1 MNTATNNP
9 QSFLSIWVLRLL
21 RIPLLLVHVLIGM
34 PLTIVTFNKLGRGI
48 LIRGRSLDV
57 VMLNWWGR
65 PPCRIV
71 GVRVIAVGVIA
82 PEPVLVVANHMSWL
96 DAPVMHSIGRMG
108 FVAKAEIRRWP
119 LLGWMAMAGG
129 TVFHTRGSDDS
140 MGDTASAVSR
150 RLLSGRSVAIYPEGR
165 GYTGERVHRFHA
177 RLFRVAVDTGVSV
190 QPLCIR
196 DEQEGK
202 LNLAIPFAQGEALLP
217 NLFRVLGARSS
228 VVRVFVL
235 PIIPSAGQSRDE
247 LARLAEKRVSE
258 IYGELEA

>member
-1 MNTATNNP
+1 MKFPVLSGCAKVRFFSISGYTAGQFCPTRAAQFVNTATNNP

-65 PPCRIV
+65 TTCRIV
-71 GVRVIAVGVIA
+71 GVRVIAVVVIA

-119 LLGWMAMAGG
+119 LLGWMAMVGAMDI
-129 TVFHTRGSDDS
+129 R
-140 MGDTASAVSR
+140 
-150 RLLSGRSVAIYPEGR
+150 
-165 GYTGERVHRFHA
+165 
-177 RLFRVAVDTGVSV
+177 
-190 QPLCIR
+190 CI
-196 DEQEGK
+196 
-202 LNLAIPFAQGEALLP
+202 
-217 NLFRVLGARSS
+217 S
-228 VVRVFVL
+228 
-235 PIIPSAGQSRDE
+235 
-247 LARLAEKRVSE
+247 
-258 IYGELEA
+258 